1 MRHTAQ
7 ELEVPDLGHESTI
20 LPVPVRPVGSWTEA
34 SFQSVD
40 SDCGGRSLA
49 RRLCETRSE
58 KLKSETGRAESGEGL
73 RFSERGSK
81 A

>member
-40 SDCGGRSLA
+40 SDWGVGVYPGGYVKRGP
-49 RRLCETRSE
+49 
-58 KLKSETGRAESGEGL
+58 KS
-73 RFSERGSK
+73 
-81 A
+81 

>member
-1 MRHTAQ
+1 M
-7 ELEVPDLGHESTI
+7 PDLGHESTI

-40 SDCGGRSLA
+40 SDWGGSLA

-73 RFSERGSK
+73 RFLGRGSK